1 MQNVPPPLQIA
12 ASAALVATALWTGCQ
27 EPNASRGPETGDR
40 DLLESRVAHYFRRI
54 ADLPDGVSLR
64 LVNLEDTAAPELL
77 QAELEI
83 ADSNSRRRV
92 PLVVSRDHRFL
103 IQGSL
108 VDLLDDPYARARRR
122 IDTADHPSRGSQAA
136 LVTLVAFVDFQCPF
150 SARAYATLIDGLLPD
165 HAGDLRIVF
174 KHFPLPAVHPWAA
187 TASLAAA
194 CAFEQDPELFWTLA
208 DRFFRE
214 QDAIDADS
222 LATRVEQWV
231 ARAGGD
237 APALARC
244 IESQSAAPRV
254 AADETEG
261 RELGVRSTPTFFING
276 RKLEGARPFEELSH
290 ALSAA
295 LADAGP
301 TRETSHAIVTQGP
314 FNTP

>member
-12 ASAALVATALWTGCQ
+12 ASAALVATALWTGCHD
-27 EPNASRGPETGDR
+27 PNASRGPETGER
-40 DLLESRVAHYFRRI
+40 DLLEARVAHYFRRI
-54 ADLPDGVSLR
+54 ADLPDTVSLR
-64 LVNLEDTAAPELL
+64 LVNLEETAVPELL

-83 ADSNSRRRV
+83 ADSSSRQRV
-92 PLVVSRDHRFL
+92 PLVISRDHRFL

-122 IDTADHPSRGSQAA
+122 IDTGDHPSRGSEAP
-136 LVTLVAFVDFQCPF
+136 LVTLVAFIDFQCPF
-150 SARAYATLIDGLLPD
+150 SALAYATLNDALLPA
-165 HAGDLRIVF
+165 HSENLRIVL

-208 DRFFRE
+208 DHFFRE
-214 QDAIDADS
+214 QEDLAPES
-222 LATRVEQWV
+222 LTTRVEQWV

-237 APALARC
+237 AAALARC
-244 IESQSAAPRV
+244 IEGQSAAPRV

-301 TRETSHAIVTQGP
+301 TLETSHATVTQGP
-314 FNTP
+314 SHTP